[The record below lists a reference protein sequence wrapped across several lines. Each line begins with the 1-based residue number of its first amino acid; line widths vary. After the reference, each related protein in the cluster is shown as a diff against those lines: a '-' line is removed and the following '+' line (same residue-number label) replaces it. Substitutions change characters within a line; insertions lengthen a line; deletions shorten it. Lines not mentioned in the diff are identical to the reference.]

1 MSLEGSGSTIE
12 PHPHIAL
19 SAAPIVPASFSDARK
34 IIPGNPRIRSNPA
47 IDAKTQSGNR
57 AAFRPDACRP
67 AQWET
72 GNFDRNRCFLPHAER
87 FAAASRFIAQE
98 PSSRNACSK
107 AHRDSVELRSGRGA
121 RGPATSARG
130 EGAAPKPQRKDVP
143 GAFDAKRLEGML
155 GGCKIVCN
163 RAKRLTCP
171 GTPWRPSLPGRPEF
185 TAQAACEP
193 GANLTS

>member
-12 PHPHIAL
+12 PHPHVAL
-19 SAAPIVPASFSDARK
+19 SAAPIVPQVSPMRAKLSQGIHESGRTRPSTRK
-34 IIPGNPRIRSNPA
+34 PKAGIEPLSPRCLPSCA
-47 IDAKTQSGNR
+47 V
-57 AAFRPDACRP
+57 
-67 AQWET
+67 ET

-130 EGAAPKPQRKDVP
+130 RGRRRSRSAKMCPVRSTPSVWKGCLAAAKSSAP
-143 GAFDAKRLEGML
+143 GETAYLPRY
-155 GGCKIVCN
+155 
-163 RAKRLTCP
+163 
-171 GTPWRPSLPGRPEF
+171 SLASFIARRPEF